1 MSQKQSLGHKG
12 IIFHFPF
19 DIFHFPF
26 VGPLVSLSC
35 DFVDGSSY
43 YPAKRWS
50 TNDQWKM

>member
-1 MSQKQSLGHKG
+1 MSQRQSLGHNW

-43 YPAKRWS
+43 YRAS
-50 TNDQWKM
+50 T